1 MKTPTKYLAAQN
13 FICSTIVKI
22 KANLSQEEEDDRG
35 SLVYRLYLRKPVK
48 KASSILKT
56 GHG

>member
-22 KANLSQEEEDDRG
+22 KANLSQEEEEDDRG
-35 SLVYRLYLRKPVK
+35 SLVYRLYLWKPVEISTVW
-48 KASSILKT
+48 KANF
-56 GHG
+56 

>member
-35 SLVYRLYLRKPVK
+35 SLVYRLYLRKPVETSTVW
-48 KASSILKT
+48 KANF
-56 GHG
+56 